1 MRIKKF
7 FSKLFVG
14 IAALFLVTTAV
25 VLVVEANHDCTHED
39 CQICEVIR
47 EVQENS
53 KKVVKDPPVKVVSLI
68 VPSIFLFVACIS
80 YIEKEKEVG
89 TPVSLKIKMLN

>member
-25 VLVVEANHDCTHED
+25 VLVTEADHECSHED

-47 EVQENS
+47 EVQENN
-53 KKVVKDPPVKVVSLI
+53 KKLVKDPPVKVVSLV